1 MLTITNLQ
9 VAFTGKPVLRGVDV
23 QVNAG
28 EILCLL
34 GPSGCGKTTLLRV
47 IAGLEQAGQGDLLLD
62 GQSIQ
67 SIPVNQRGFGL
78 MFQDFALFPH
88 LTVAQ
93 NVAFGLE
100 MQGRAA
106 AERHQRVREVLQLVD
121 LNGFADRDIA
131 RLSGGERQRV
141 ALARS
146 LAPRPRLLMLDEP
159 LGSLDAALREQLVI
173 DLRAIIKRVGLTAIH
188 VTHDQREAYAM
199 ADRIALMNQ
208 GRIEQLDTP
217 ARIYQHPLTVFA
229 ARFLGLHNLVPVTRW
244 RDGVAE
250 TGLGHIPVSTKA
262 DWLLLHP
269 DHLTLGPSRST
280 AEAFTVKGQVSEVIF
295 LGEAYRLKV
304 HHATGIELQL
314 RIPAAAIPPALG
326 HLVTIAVG
334 QVLPVGS

>member
-1 MLTITNLQ
+1 MLTIADLHLT
-9 VAFTGKPVLRGVDV
+9 FTGKPILRGVDLHV
-23 QVNAG
+23 TEG

-47 IAGLEQAGQGDLLLD
+47 IAGLEAAERGEVTLD

-67 SIPVNQRGFGL
+67 QVPVNQRGFGL

-93 NVAFGLE
+93 NIAFGLE
-100 MQGRAA
+100 MQGRPVE
-106 AERHQRVREVLQLVD
+106 ERRQRIHEVLELVN
-121 LNGFADRDIA
+121 LGGFEARDIA

-159 LGSLDAALREQLVI
+159 LGSLDAALREQLVVE
-173 DLRAIIKRVGLTAIH
+173 LRAIIKQVGLTAIH
-188 VTHDQREAYAM
+188 VTHDQREAYAI

-217 ARIYQHPLTVFA
+217 AAVYQRPATAFA
-229 ARFLGLHNLVPVTRW
+229 ARFLGLHNLVRVESW
-244 RDGVAE
+244 S
-250 TGLGHIPVSTKA
+250 TGQAQTALGLIPLPEQA

-269 DHLTLGPSRST
+269 DHLTLGG
-280 AEAFTVKGQVSEVIF
+280 AGGLQIEGQVSEVVF
-295 LGEAYRLKV
+295 LGEAYRLRV
-304 HHATGIELQL
+304 RHRSSLELTLRLPTGEGL
-314 RIPAAAIPPALG
+314 PP
-326 HLVTIAVG
+326 AVG
-334 QVLPVGS
+334 QTLSIFAGQILPIQG